1 MVGLT
6 LPPTVEV
13 GMISQFMTQTLA
25 MTARTR
31 TPLAVHSR
39 FAQLQATCSVHS
51 FTVAPESLACPPPSA
66 IDGCDG
72 LTLLSGRWQFGGG
85 WALSGVRVH
94 RPRTISG
101 RLSDHFSALN
111 AGPLYGPSVWLS
123 VTFCGHGVGSVS
135 QVRLAW

>member
-1 MVGLT
+1 
-6 LPPTVEV
+6 
-13 GMISQFMTQTLA
+13 MTKTLA
-25 MTARTR
+25 MIARTGI
-31 TPLAVHSR
+31 PLTAHSQ
-39 FAQLQATCSVHS
+39 FAQLRATYNVHS
-51 FTVAPESLACPPPSA
+51 STAAPGSQDFPPPSA
-66 IDGCDG
+66 TGGCDG
-72 LTLLSGRWQFGGG
+72 LTLLCARWPFGGG
-85 WALSGVRVH
+85 WAVSGILAH